1 MAAPMLRLHRHGHR
15 RRGVVAVIA
24 MMFLMLFVTLTV
36 ALFEMSSV
44 NVETSRG
51 SSDSLRARA
60 VAESGLR
67 WVTYR
72 FNHMNRPKTPIGK
85 ITASVALSLWPSIV
99 NAITTDFNTL
109 SNPAER
115 TIQVA
120 GSTLTSNPIAIDD
133 GPGRFRLRI
142 QQHPFSP
149 GDLLD
154 QRTIRVTST
163 GTFGEATKTLSID
176 FTIDKKV
183 KFAVIGKV
191 EIQLGKNTLVEG
203 PVAMGTPNKFP
214 PYIGLS
220 DFRHLTAH
228 LDSQI
233 SNFESWMKTNHQGYD
248 GRVSVDSPEYARAVA
263 AGYSDVNGDGY
274 VDEFDL
280 FLKEFDSNHDGAISK
295 TEFTNSSTGQLY
307 DTALFTV
314 IDGLAGPLKAGDANR
329 AGYQDNQ
336 ISTNDAYAK
345 VRGQVLLADT
355 SASWASAMGS
365 SGMTIND
372 MFNGPIVTTS
382 PGAPPVQFG
391 VNPNEL
397 FDLSPANFDT
407 SGFASQSGTA
417 AGPPSK
423 TSTAISNAVLAAT
436 DANGGTITEGTPYGS
451 TSIQATYKRPVFRN
465 MTFTNVTIPKGLN
478 ALFQNCTFKGTTFVQ
493 MTTNITN
500 SGGATST
507 SASDGMTWSQRMK
520 SGSFSSTTP
529 LTTANSY
536 GFALGNN
543 LRFDGCTMN
552 GPIASDVP
560 TAYSHFTNSWEF
572 TGATVFDNQ
581 ADQTATI
588 VAPQTNI
595 EMGSFTDPAHAPSTL
610 VGVVV
615 AGNIDIRGN
624 ALVDG
629 SIVVTGDGAGNT
641 TLGWF
646 GSSDS
651 NTDPNAVPPEG
662 WGKLDVRYNPNR
674 ALPDG
679 INVAVDILP
688 NPDSYTE
695 G

>member
-1 MAAPMLRLHRHGHR
+1 MAAQTLRRHARHR

-67 WVTYR
+67 WMTYR
-72 FNHMNRPKTPIGK
+72 FNHMSRPKTPIGH
-85 ITASVALSLWPSIV
+85 ITASVASTLWPSIV
-99 NAITTDFNTL
+99 NSITTDFATL

-133 GPGRFRLRI
+133 GPGRFRLLI
-142 QQHPFSP
+142 QQHPLSP
-149 GDLLD
+149 SDLLD

-163 GTFGEATKTLSID
+163 GTFGEATKTLSLD

-191 EIQLGKNTLVEG
+191 EIQLGKNTVVEG

-220 DFRHLTAH
+220 DFKHLTTH
-228 LDSQI
+228 LDTQI
-233 SNFESWMKTNHQGYD
+233 TNFESWLKANHQGYD
-248 GRVSVDSPEYARAVA
+248 GRVSVNSPEYAKAVA
-263 AGYSDVNGDGY
+263 AGYTDVNGDGY

-280 FLKEFDSNHDGAISK
+280 FLKEFDSNKDGTISK
-295 TEFTNSSTGQLY
+295 AEFTNPSTGQLY
-307 DTALFTV
+307 DTALFTL
-314 IDGLAGPLKAGDANR
+314 IDGLAGPLKAGDPNR

-355 SASWASAMGS
+355 SASWASALAS

-391 VNPNEL
+391 VNPSDL

-407 SGFASQSGTA
+407 SGFASQSGIA
-417 AGPPSK
+417 AGPTSK
-423 TSTAISNAVLAAT
+423 TTTAITNAVLSAT

-451 TSIQATYKRPVFRN
+451 TSIQATYKRPVFTN

-478 ALFQNCTFKGTTFVQ
+478 ALFQNCTFKGTTYVQ
-493 MTTNITN
+493 MTTNITD
-500 SGGATST
+500 SGGATTT
-507 SASDGMTWSQRMK
+507 SAANGMTWSKRMK

-529 LTTANSY
+529 LTSANSY
-536 GFALGNN
+536 GFTQGNN
-543 LRFDGCTMN
+543 LRFDGCTIN
-552 GPIASDVP
+552 GPIACDVP
-560 TAYSHFTNSWEF
+560 TAYTHFTDSWEF

-629 SIVVTGDGAGNT
+629 SIVVTGDGAANT

-646 GSSDS
+646 GNSDAS
-651 NTDPNAVPPEG
+651 TDPNAVPPEG
-662 WGKLDVRYNPNR
+662 WGKLDLRYNPNR
-674 ALPDG
+674 PLPDG
-679 INVAVDILP
+679 INVAIDILP